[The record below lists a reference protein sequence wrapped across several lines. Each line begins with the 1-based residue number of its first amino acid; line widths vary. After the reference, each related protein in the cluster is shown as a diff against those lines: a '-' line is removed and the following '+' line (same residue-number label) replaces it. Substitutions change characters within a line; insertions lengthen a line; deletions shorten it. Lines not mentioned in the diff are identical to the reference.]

1 MPNEHKQEDNK
12 SQTTQ
17 ETKPTSPTRL
27 FAIKVSTGQ
36 ELGTAFTAD
45 LRYSKSQDL
54 QSSSI
59 VSVLVLKEIRS
70 YIFVEASN
78 SFDAGR
84 MFYGLRHVKAG
95 APTLIPYQEIETLL
109 QTKIAA
115 SSIEPNYIVE
125 IIAGPFK
132 GMKAKVVGV
141 DKAKNEVTVTLI
153 EKDVSFAFPLTM
165 SAESV
170 KIISKG
176 K

>member
-1 MPNEHKQEDNK
+1 MSKQDTDK
-12 SQTTQ
+12 SQTAQ
-17 ETKPTSPTRL
+17 ESRPLPIRL
-27 FAIKVSTGQ
+27 FAIKISTGQ

-45 LRYSKSQDL
+45 LRYSKSQEL

-59 VSVLVLKEIRS
+59 AAVLVLSEVRS
-70 YIFVEASN
+70 YVFVEADN

-95 APTLIPYQEIETLL
+95 SPTLIPYEEIEHLL

-115 SSIEPNYIVE
+115 SAIEPGFEVE
-125 IIAGPFK
+125 ITAGPFK
-132 GMKAKVVGV
+132 GMKAKVVSV
-141 DKAKNEVTVTLI
+141 DKTKNEVTVMLT
-153 EKDVSFAFPLTM
+153 EKDISFAFPLTM
-165 SAESV
+165 SADSV